1 MSDFWS
7 GAQQAEAEE
16 WIAFLKQ
23 CCGADEC
30 LYMVIDAAQDERIYQ
45 IILKTQNSKCCLF
58 SDENTSATIKA
69 VAPHL
74 IKIKRMDESID
85 WCIREGLRRHWI
97 VFFVSNIVHVSDLR
111 LHFKRFSV
119 VQGPERK
126 QYLFRFY
133 DPRVLP
139 AFIASNEQARSEF
152 FRHLLKIWIP
162 QISDNG
168 SLQRLE
174 FTRHQAAV
182 LSAPAFS

>member
-1 MSDFWS
+1 
-7 GAQQAEAEE
+7 
-16 WIAFLKQ
+16 
-23 CCGADEC
+23 
-30 LYMVIDAAQDERIYQ
+30 MVIDAAQDERIYQ